1 MPTGTAGDRRCVRY
15 LLDRLLSSVLNHTPS
30 PPVLSYRTPPYDTKL
45 QATRPREAGTGRR
58 RRVPRLPADRDHT
71 PLNPYTLDGWLPM
84 RPGWWGMEG
93 WRNPTD
99 LPQLRRTRA
108 AAEPAASGQTERTD
122 YVREGR
128 PELEINTDWTG
139 HAKPGYWYGRYYADW
154 DAAHPGAWVRGELVP
169 GGFYGGNWG
178 GSTLSW
184 DANWFSKHGA
194 KMPKGVHYIAPGRSM
209 TRLTEKLN
217 PSDTG
222 VMRLQFRDD

>member
-1 MPTGTAGDRRCVRY
+1 MTLNCRPPGREKRALDDDGVCPAC
-15 LLDRLLSSVLNHTPS
+15 LLTVIHTP
-30 PPVLSYRTPPYDTKL
+30 P
-45 QATRPREAGTGRR
+45 
-58 RRVPRLPADRDHT
+58 
-71 PLNPYTLDGWLPM
+71 NPYTLDGWLPM
-84 RPGWWGMEG
+84 RPGWWGMTDG
-93 WRNPTD
+93 ATLPTCPNND
-99 LPQLRRTRA
+99 
-108 AAEPAASGQTERTD
+108 EPALLLKLYGRPNRKD
-122 YVREGR
+122 RYVREGR

-139 HAKPGYWYGRYYADW
+139 HAKPGHWYGRYYADW

-222 VMRLQFRDD
+222 VMRLQFRHD

>member
-1 MPTGTAGDRRCVRY
+1 MPPGTAGDRRCVRY
-15 LLDRLLSSVLNHTPS
+15 LRDRLLSSVLNHTPGPLLS
-30 PPVLSYRTPPYDTKL
+30 ATERRPMTLNCRPPGRAKRALDDDGVCPACVLIRGPHPAEPL
-45 QATRPREAGTGRR
+45 HTGRLAADAA
-58 RRVPRLPADRDHT
+58 RVVGDQ
-71 PLNPYTLDGWLPM
+71 
-84 RPGWWGMEG
+84 G

-108 AAEPAASGQTERTD
+108 AADLLREATERTD

-139 HAKPGYWYGRYYADW
+139 HAKPGHWYGRYYADW

-222 VMRLQFRDD
+222 VMRLQFRED